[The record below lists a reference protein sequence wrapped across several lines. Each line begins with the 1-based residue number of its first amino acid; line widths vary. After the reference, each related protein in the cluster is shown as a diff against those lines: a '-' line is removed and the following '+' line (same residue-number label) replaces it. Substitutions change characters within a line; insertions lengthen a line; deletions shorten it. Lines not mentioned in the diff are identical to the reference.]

1 MRNTSG
7 FVLFLVVVLLG
18 GLAAWYFWRQHM
30 EREALPAAEPPA
42 AEPPVEVVVVTPPIV
57 SKPKKEAPSPEFL
70 ALEKEIAT
78 LVDKVKAADA
88 EHRRLV
94 QEEKKTFPLFDQE
107 ENLTPGE
114 VAARRQKHAQEQ
126 LARKKAVATAS
137 AKLRELNLELKRKRR
152 ELRSL

>member
-1 MRNTSG
+1 MRTAFG
-7 FVLFLVVVLLG
+7 IIALLIVILILG
-18 GLAAWYFWRQHM
+18 MMCFRRLEQLDSS
-30 EREALPAAEPPA
+30 EVPESEPAAEA
-42 AEPPVEVVVVTPPIV
+42 IVVTPPIV
-57 SKPKKEAPSPEFL
+57 SKPKKEAPSPEFIS
-70 ALEKEIAT
+70 LEEEIAV

>member
-1 MRNTSG
+1 
-7 FVLFLVVVLLG
+7 
-18 GLAAWYFWRQHM
+18 
-30 EREALPAAEPPA
+30 

-107 ENLTPGE
+107 ENLTPDE
-114 VAARRQKHAQEQ
+114 IAARRQKHAQEQ

-137 AKLRELNLELKRKRR
+137 AKLRELNLELRRKRR
-152 ELRSL
+152 ELRNL